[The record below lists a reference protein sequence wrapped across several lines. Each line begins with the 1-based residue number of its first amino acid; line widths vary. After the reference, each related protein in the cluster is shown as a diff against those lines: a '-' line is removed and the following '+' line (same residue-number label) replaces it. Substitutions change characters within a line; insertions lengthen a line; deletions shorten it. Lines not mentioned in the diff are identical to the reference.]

1 MRGAVVTGASSGIG
15 RAIALRLAAE
25 GADVCLVGRRA
36 DALEAA
42 AAAGGGGRRI
52 PLVADLASD
61 AEVRELARRAQA
73 ELPGVGVLV
82 HAAGVHAMGPVE
94 SAPVGSLDAQL
105 GVNLRAPYLLTQ
117 LLLPALVAAGG
128 DVVFVNSSAGR
139 SARAGV
145 AAYAASKHA
154 LRALADGL
162 RDEVNARGVRV
173 LSVFPGRTATPGQA
187 AIVAEEGRTY
197 TPELLL
203 QADDVAAAVADALAL
218 PRTAEVTEIMIR
230 PMRKT

>member
-1 MRGAVVTGASSGIG
+1 
-15 RAIALRLAAE
+15 
-25 GADVCLVGRRA
+25 
-36 DALEAA
+36 
-42 AAAGGGGRRI
+42 
-52 PLVADLASD
+52 
-61 AEVRELARRAQA
+61 
-73 ELPGVGVLV
+73 
-82 HAAGVHAMGPVE
+82 MGPVE
-94 SAPVGSLDAQL
+94 AAPVAALDAQL

-117 LLLPALVAAGG
+117 LLLPALVAAAG

-139 SARAGV
+139 AARGGV

-173 LSVFPGRTATPGQA
+173 LSVYPGRTATAGQA
-187 AIVAEEGRTY
+187 AIFAEEGRAY
-197 TPELLL
+197 TPDLLL
-203 QADDVAAAVADALAL
+203 QPDDVAAAVAGALAL